1 MMHPAATLFFDVC
14 VQRDLWP
21 GGVWPLLGTDHAR
34 NLVRL
39 FRLAE
44 EFSVRQGGIV
54 CRHGVG
60 GTSAPSAFPLHCG
73 AFDAG
78 EERADGCRPTLPL
91 QVWRSNPTDASCLE
105 RDCAT
110 YVDSGCH
117 LAPDDG
123 PERER
128 AFRHVTAG
136 VRDAIV
142 FGAGIEYGIDRAV
155 DALLRHRIRTHVVLD
170 AMGAADEILAQTIV
184 AGWKR
189 RGVDGVTVDVVA
201 RLLSAAG

>member
-1 MMHPAATLFFDVC
+1 MHPVATLFFDVC

-21 GGVWPLLGTDHAR
+21 DGVWPLLGPDQAR
-34 NLVRL
+34 NVARL
-39 FRLAE
+39 FCLAE
-44 EFSVRQGGIV
+44 DLGVRQGGIV
-54 CRHGVG
+54 CSHGIG
-60 GTSAPSAFPLHCG
+60 GTNAPSALPVHCG
-73 AFDAG
+73 AFDAA
-78 EERADGCRPTLPL
+78 EQRADGCRPTLPL
-91 QVWRSNPTDASCLE
+91 QVWRSNPTGASSLE
-105 RDCAT
+105 RDRAT

-142 FGAGIEYGIDRAV
+142 FGAGIEYGIDRTV

-170 AMGAADEILAQTIV
+170 AMGAADEILAQIIV
-184 AGWKR
+184 ADWKR
-189 RGVDGVTVDVVA
+189 RGVDGVTVEVVA
-201 RLLSAAG
+201 RLLSAAA